1 MIAATTITATETTRS
16 ARASSIVGTLSTMP
30 RRLTSVERVDDD
42 HEQPE
47 ADRDPDWQRPIDKF
61 KRSSVGSVV
70 AAGLL
75 GVRDALE
82 GRPEREEITVVAEAP
97 AQPVRGN
104 IEIVLD
110 PDHPERSIA
119 VVRRP
124 APDRDLPGG
133 GLQEERGD
141 QPV

>member
-1 MIAATTITATETTRS
+1 
-16 ARASSIVGTLSTMP
+16 
-30 RRLTSVERVDDD
+30 VDDD
-42 HEQPE
+42 QEQPE
-47 ADRDPDWQRPIDKF
+47 PEAEHDRDPDWQRPVDKF

-97 AQPVRGN
+97 AQPARGN
-104 IEIVLD
+104 VEIVLD

-124 APDRDLPGG
+124 APEASPDSDLQGG

>member
-1 MIAATTITATETTRS
+1 
-16 ARASSIVGTLSTMP
+16 
-30 RRLTSVERVDDD
+30 VDD
-42 HEQPE
+42 ELEPPE
-47 ADRDPDWQRPIDKF
+47 PDTDRADPEWTRPVDRF
-61 KRSSVGSVV
+61 KRSSIGTVV

-82 GRPEREEITVVAEAP
+82 GRPEREEVTIVADAP

-104 IEIVLD
+104 VDIVLD

-119 VVRRP
+119 VVRRAAAAAP
-124 APDRDLPGG
+124 AAPPED